1 VPAAFGKHL
10 MQRAAREP
18 ALQRCI
24 GLAMAERDPPRHRSA
39 MRLDAL
45 DARTQRRKRASHAA
59 PPLIPMLAVL
69 IEKPEAGSFVHDMF

>member
-1 VPAAFGKHL
+1 
-10 MQRAAREP
+10 
-18 ALQRCI
+18 
-24 GLAMAERDPPRHRSA
+24 MAERDPPRHRSA